1 LFDNLARAY
10 QNSGTKLGVL
20 KSANESL
27 TRVVVYVSLLALY
40 ILGGSK
46 VNAGKL
52 SVGTMASFIG
62 YTFTLT
68 FAVRSNIQ
76 EVL

>member
-1 LFDNLARAY
+1 MAH
-10 QNSGTKLGVL
+10 
-20 KSANESL
+20 
-27 TRVVVYVSLLALY
+27 Y

-68 FAVRSNIQ
+68 FAVSNNIC
-76 EVL
+76 ETFVVSYCFIAYLVMLNIYFRFKELLIPLVIYVAHWLL